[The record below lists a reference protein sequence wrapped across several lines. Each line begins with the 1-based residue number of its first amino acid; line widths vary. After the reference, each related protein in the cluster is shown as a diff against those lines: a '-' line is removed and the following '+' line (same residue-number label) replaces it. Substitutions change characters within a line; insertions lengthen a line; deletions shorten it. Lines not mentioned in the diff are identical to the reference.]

1 MKVKSQK
8 NIEKLANAE
17 EKLKEISVE
26 NKLLETYLSSFIV
39 DVSRKNQGII
49 NTVSN
54 TGFYDELRKEI
65 FAFRTL
71 LLNRMP

>member
-1 MKVKSQK
+1 MQT
-8 NIEKLANAE
+8 E
-17 EKLKEISVE
+17 EQLKEISVE